1 MQGDDPEIRRVVLA
15 GMRQAV
21 PDART
26 EARVLSG
33 LLAQISSVPPPDGV
47 PDGGGAAIAGS
58 AGIGTALK
66 VIAGATILATAIVGG
81 SIVATRKPADVPTE
95 AVTPKPRESAPTVPT
110 APQVVPTPQ
119 PPVAPPA
126 VAPAIAPVAPTAPAQ
141 PAAPRPDP
149 ALAPAIDDGL
159 AAETEILAAAEAALA
174 TGDPTRALELAA
186 AHAERHPK
194 GQLALERDAIATAAA
209 CVAKHA
215 DASEAAAR
223 FERDHPQTAAAAK
236 VRARCGP
243 SAKKSE
249 AQ

>member
-15 GMRQAV
+15 GMRQAL

-33 LLAQISSVPPPDGV
+33 LLAQISSAPPPDGV

-81 SIVATRKPADVPTE
+81 TIVATRKPASVPTE
-95 AVTPKPRESAPTVPT
+95 AVRPTPRERAPSVPA

-126 VAPAIAPVAPTAPAQ
+126 VAPAIAPATPMAPAP

-149 ALAPAIDDGL
+149 VPAPAIDDGL
-159 AAETEILAAAEAALA
+159 AAETEILGAAEAALA

-209 CVAKHA
+209 CVAKRA
-215 DASEAAAR
+215 GASEAAAR
-223 FERDHPQTAAAAK
+223 FEREHPQTAAAAK

-243 SAKKSE
+243 SAKKTE